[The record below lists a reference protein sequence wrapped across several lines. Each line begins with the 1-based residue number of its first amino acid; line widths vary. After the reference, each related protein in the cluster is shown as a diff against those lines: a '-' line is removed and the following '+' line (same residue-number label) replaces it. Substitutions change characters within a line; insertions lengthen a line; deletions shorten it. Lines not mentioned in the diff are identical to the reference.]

1 MVTMLNTSQ
10 RASRVLPE
18 ASENVNEKSI
28 TEVEGALRE
37 FARDGGVIRRDPKD
51 ATDFV
56 ANVDLLAQRAATL
69 VERAPRTARF
79 SPERG
84 RATTTRDF

>member
-1 MVTMLNTSQ
+1 MVIMLNTSQ

-28 TEVEGALRE
+28 TEAEGALRE

-56 ANVDLLAQRAATL
+56 ANVDLLAGVDRLRRMRRAEEAVAT
-69 VERAPRTARF
+69 
-79 SPERG
+79 SG
-84 RATTTRDF
+84 RVAGSNGAI